1 MYFTP
6 AETWRV
12 CVVLFIARLSL
23 RCALLSLAS
32 QSYPLSAPSP
42 FHSHFINPQHS
53 CACLVVD
60 LHFFCT
66 ADVIAASQAHT
77 INGGA
82 QATRQTSLSSRS

>member
-6 AETWRV
+6 AETWWV

-42 FHSHFINPQHS
+42 LPFSFHTSPTFLRLS
-53 CACLVVD
+53 C
-60 LHFFCT
+60 
-66 ADVIAASQAHT
+66 
-77 INGGA
+77 
-82 QATRQTSLSSRS
+82 R